1 MKAPTLAELRRLY
14 VDEGRSLPIE
24 LERAL
29 AADPRAGA
37 RALLRAVEARRSA
50 ARAEGQRLRVMLR
63 REREL
68 WASGVARVAGVDEA
82 GVSPLAGPVCAAAVI
97 LPVGCRLPGVDDS
110 KKLDAPTRARLA
122 EVVKRDAVAWATAF
136 ASPEEI
142 DRLNPYHASLLA
154 MTRAVRALGVAPEH
168 LLIDARSLRDV
179 PLPQDAIVGGDGKS
193 LSIAAASILAK
204 TTRDALMIELDA
216 TYPGYGLA
224 QHKGYPVKAHVE
236 ALMRLGVTPIHR
248 RSYELV
254 REALAGGPRQTRL
267 F

>member
-1 MKAPTLAELRRLY
+1 MSLPTLAELRRLY
-14 VDEGRSLPIE
+14 VEEGRALPSDVA
-24 LERAL
+24 RAL
-29 AADPRAGA
+29 EADPRAGA
-37 RALLRAVEARRSA
+37 RAILRAVDGRRRA
-50 ARAEGQRLRVMLR
+50 ARSEGQRLRSMLR
-63 REREL
+63 YERAL
-68 WASGVARVAGVDEA
+68 WESGVELVAGVDEA
-82 GVSPLAGPVCAAAVI
+82 GVSPLAGPVCAAAAI

-110 KKLDAPTRARLA
+110 KKLDPPTRARLA
-122 EVVKRDAVAWATAF
+122 EVVKREAVTWATAF
-136 ASPEEI
+136 ATPEEI

-154 MTRAVRALGVAPEH
+154 MTRAVRGLAVAPQH
-168 LLIDARSLRDV
+168 LLIDARRLRDV
-179 PLPQDAIVGGDGKS
+179 PLPQDAIIGGDGKS

-216 TYPGYGLA
+216 RYPGYGFA

-254 REALAGGPRQTRL
+254 KEALAGGPRQTRL